1 MRSSCEARSTN
12 LVRRRDL
19 GADPVALGSSTERR
33 SAVEC
38 EGGRIQTGEVAACAG
53 PGEFAPRGWSASP
66 SHVLSIDVEDW
77 FQVEN
82 YAQTIPREEWL
93 RCELRVADNVSRL
106 LDLLS
111 AADVRATF
119 FVLGWVAERRPDLV
133 RDIARAGHEVASHGW
148 SHTPIWHLSE
158 AASAY
163 EVSRSRVLLEELSG
177 QPVIGYR
184 APPFSVHTPT
194 VWALE
199 VLGRAGDR
207 YDSSIFAVGHDRY
220 GIPVAPTTVH
230 RRACA
235 I

>member
-1 MRSSCEARSTN
+1 MRKSYEALSTYLARRSDAGPD
-12 LVRRRDL
+12 LVAFDS
-19 GADPVALGSSTERR
+19 GTERCATVGQR
-33 SAVEC
+33 GA
-38 EGGRIQTGEVAACAG
+38 RIQARTVGVGGGTEG
-53 PGEFAPRGWSASP
+53 SEPGGGSVSS

-82 YAQTIPREEWL
+82 YAQAIPREQWP
-93 RCELRVADNVSRL
+93 RCELRVADNVRRL

-119 FVLGWVAERRPDLV
+119 FVLGWVAERLPDLV

-148 SHTPIWHLSE
+148 SHTPIWHLRE
-158 AASAY
+158 AAFAD